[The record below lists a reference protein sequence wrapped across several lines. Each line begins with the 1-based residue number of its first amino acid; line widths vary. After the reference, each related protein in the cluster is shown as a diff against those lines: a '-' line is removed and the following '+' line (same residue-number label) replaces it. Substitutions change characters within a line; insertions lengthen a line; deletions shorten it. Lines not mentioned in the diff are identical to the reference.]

1 MKIAKEVVDCA
12 KELSCSPVQL
22 SLAWMMHK
30 SPQIFPII
38 GSRKV
43 EQIEDSI
50 GSIELS
56 IPGEIMERL
65 NDVSNIELGF
75 PHDFY
80 KQDGVKLFTY
90 GGLRDQIDF

>member
-12 KELSCSPVQL
+12 KEISCSPVQL
-22 SLAWMMHK
+22 SLAWMMKK

-50 GSIELS
+50 GSLKVN
-56 IPGEIMERL
+56 IPNEIMDRL
-65 NDVSNIELGF
+65 NEVSKIELGF

-80 KQDGVKLFTY
+80 EQDGVKLVTY